1 MISLIFI
8 EYGSLKISYIKN
20 KTKTALQIIYKLS
33 FQYVTLI
40 LNSSLSDNL
49 RDRLSANIVGH
60 FGGEI
65 LRHLQTLDKKVI
77 KALHCESDRLYL
89 ANRI

>member
-1 MISLIFI
+1 M
-8 EYGSLKISYIKN
+8 
-20 KTKTALQIIYKLS
+20 ALQIIYKPS
-33 FQYVTLI
+33 FQHVTFI
-40 LNSSLSDNL
+40 LNSFLSDNL
-49 RDRLSANIVGH
+49 RDRLSANVVGH

-77 KALHCESDRLYL
+77 KALHCASDRLYL

>member
-1 MISLIFI
+1 M
-8 EYGSLKISYIKN
+8 
-20 KTKTALQIIYKLS
+20 ALQIIYKPS
-33 FQYVTLI
+33 FQHLKIVTLI

-77 KALHCESDRLYL
+77 KALHCASDRLYL